1 MDRVTTTERGGA
13 TERPGDG
20 AMGRS
25 RGFKFAFLSV
35 LLGVSIVTSSCGGG
49 VVVPDTAAFGTCP
62 VCRMQVKASDDWAA
76 EIYYNDHTKLMFESP
91 GDMLS
96 FYVSPAKYGVD
107 DAHKDRA
114 NIQKIIVKDYQSRQ
128 PVDATQ
134 AKFVYKSKLE
144 GPMGPDFL
152 PFAKKES
159 ADAFAATNGGTVLS
173 LDEITI
179 AMIQE
184 VRK

>member
-1 MDRVTTTERGGA
+1 MDTVITTETDVETWRRGDA
-13 TERPGDG
+13 

-25 RGFKFAFLSV
+25 IKFAVLFV
-35 LLGVSIVTSSCGGG
+35 LLGVSIVTSSCGGSG
-49 VVVPDTAAFGTCP
+49 VVVPEAAAFATCP

-96 FYVSPAKYGVD
+96 FYVSPASYGVD
-107 DAHKDRA
+107 VAHKDRA

-128 PVDATQ
+128 PADARQ
-134 AKFVYKSKLE
+134 ARFVYKSKVE

-152 PFAKKES
+152 PFASKEN
-159 ADAFAATNGGTVLS
+159 ADAFVTANGGTVLS
-173 LDEITI
+173 LDEITV

>member
-1 MDRVTTTERGGA
+1 MDTVITTETDVETGRRA
-13 TERPGDG
+13 DG

-25 RGFKFAFLSV
+25 IKFALLFV
-35 LLGVSIVTSSCGGG
+35 LLGVSSVTSSCGGPG
-49 VVVPDTAAFGTCP
+49 VVVPEAAAFGTCP

-128 PVDATQ
+128 PADARE
-134 AKFVYKSKLE
+134 ARFVYKSKVE

>member
-1 MDRVTTTERGGA
+1 MDTVISQKEKGKRKKSEVIA
-13 TERPGDG
+13 KL
-20 AMGRS
+20 AS
-25 RGFKFAFLSV
+25 VLLLFAFL
-35 LLGVSIVTSSCGGG
+35 LFTSSCGGG
-49 VVVPDTAAFGTCP
+49 VVVPDTSAFATCP

-76 EIYYNDHTKLMFESP
+76 EIYYNDQTKLMFESP

-128 PVDATQ
+128 PADARQ
-134 AKFVYKSKLE
+134 AKFVYKSKVE

-152 PFAKKES
+152 PFAKKE
-159 ADAFAATNGGTVLS
+159 DAEAFVAANGGTVLS

-179 AMIQE
+179 GMIQE

>member
-1 MDRVTTTERGGA
+1 MDTVTSQKVKGKRKKSEVTAAIARVLL
-13 TERPGDG
+13 P
-20 AMGRS
+20 
-25 RGFKFAFLSV
+25 FAFL
-35 LLGVSIVTSSCGGG
+35 LFTSSCGGG
-49 VVVPDTAAFGTCP
+49 VVVPETAAFGTCP
-62 VCRMQVKASDDWAA
+62 VCRMQVKDSDDWAA

-128 PVDATQ
+128 PAE
-134 AKFVYKSKLE
+134 ARHARFVYKSKVE

-152 PFAKKES
+152 PFAKKED
-159 ADAFAATNGGTVLS
+159 ADAFVAANGGTVLS
-173 LDEITI
+173 LDEITS
-179 AMIQE
+179 AMTQE